1 MAPSNFKALFDNRNL
16 KQSPAPAKTRAKKK
30 AAEPSKKKPATITET
45 KPVVSEMPETEKP
58 LAKSKD
64 PQFVQGNFYIRK
76 TTHAQVKIKLL
87 QAGGEKG
94 LSDLVEELLIS
105 WLAK

>member
-1 MAPSNFKALFDNRNL
+1 MAPSNFKALFENRNL

-30 AAEPSKKKPATITET
+30 AEEPSKKKPAISVET
-45 KPVVSEMPETEKP
+45 KTVVSEMPETEKP

-64 PQFVQGNFYIRK
+64 PQFIQGNFYIRK

-87 QAGGEKG
+87 QDGGDKD
-94 LSDLVEELLIS
+94 LSDLVEELLTS